1 MSEYFLAGIM
11 KGIEDTMNTEQL
23 INAITPEAY
32 ERLLYAVETGK
43 WPEGTPLSQE
53 QRDSCMQAVMLY
65 QSKHNTNAEHMTV
78 AAGGEIKFKSKAE
91 LKKEFQPEQADIVRV
106 NLNAQ

>member
-1 MSEYFLAGIM
+1 MDA
-11 KGIEDTMNTEQL
+11 EQL

-65 QSKHNTNAEHMTV
+65 QSKHNTDAQHMAV
-78 AAGGEIKFKSKAE
+78 AAGGEISFKSKQE
-91 LKKEFQPEQADIVRV
+91 LKKQFSQEEQDIVRV
-106 NLNAQ
+106 NPNLN

>member
-1 MSEYFLAGIM
+1 MDA
-11 KGIEDTMNTEQL
+11 EQL

-65 QSKHNTNAEHMTV
+65 QSKHNAEAQHMTV
-78 AAGGEIKFKSKAE
+78 AQGGEISFKSKAE
-91 LKKEFQPEQADIVRV
+91 LKKQFKQDQQDIVRV
-106 NLNAQ
+106 NPNKDA

>member
-1 MSEYFLAGIM
+1 MDA
-11 KGIEDTMNTEQL
+11 EQL

-32 ERLLYAVETGK
+32 ERLLFAVETGK

-65 QSKHNTNAEHMTV
+65 QSKHNAEAQHMTV
-78 AAGGEIKFKSKAE
+78 AQGGEISFKSKAE
-91 LKKEFQPEQADIVRV
+91 LKKQFQQGQEDIVRV
-106 NLNAQ
+106 NPND

>member
-1 MSEYFLAGIM
+1 MDA
-11 KGIEDTMNTEQL
+11 EQL

-43 WPEGTPLSQE
+43 WPEGTPLSQQ

-65 QSKHNTNAEHMTV
+65 QSKYNSEAQHMTV
-78 AAGGEIKFKSKAE
+78 AKGGEVSFKSKSE
-91 LKKEFQPEQADIVRV
+91 LKKQFSNDQDDIMRI
-106 NLNAQ
+106 NPNQS

>member
-1 MSEYFLAGIM
+1 MDA
-11 KGIEDTMNTEQL
+11 EQL

-53 QRDSCMQAVMLY
+53 QRDLCMQAVMLY
-65 QSKHNTNAEHMTV
+65 QSKHNAEAQHMTV
-78 AAGGEIKFKSKAE
+78 AQGGEISFKSKAE
-91 LKKEFQPEQADIVRV
+91 LKKQFKQDQQDIVRV
-106 NLNAQ
+106 NPNNDA